1 MATTA
6 ENEIDQVIEALK
18 QGRLTEDSLRQALEL
33 PGAAGKHQDLLYLQ
47 ASTTSV
53 VSSVVGMSMVCAGE
67 VIEGPAAPEQWPY
80 QTVLAAIQD
89 GWRVIKFPEL
99 ALLLIGEGTVG
110 LGCEFI
116 LEKWS

>member
-1 MATTA
+1 MDNSAA
-6 ENEIDQVIEALK
+6 NKIDQVVEDFR
-18 QGRLTEDSLRQALEL
+18 QGRLTEDGLRQALE
-33 PGAAGKHQDLLYLQ
+33 AQQTSHQRQDLLYLQ
-47 ASTTSV
+47 ASSTSV
-53 VSSVVGMSMVCAGE
+53 VASVVGMSMICAGE
-67 VIEGPAAPEQWPY
+67 VIEGPAAPEKWPY
-80 QTVLAAIQD
+80 QTVLAAIRD